1 MSSMKKSV
9 IIALILFFSSIF
21 TLIFL
26 LFIKDDVKVS
36 LIGNREVHSEVYED
50 YKEAGIKVIN
60 RGKEISKKDYKLTIT
75 GAVNNQELGKYELQY
90 LIKYHGK
97 TYKLK
102 RIVSIV
108 DSTPP
113 VNCRPGASGSLPSR
127 LAKPPPPMHMPGK

>member
-1 MSSMKKSV
+1 MKKSV

-60 RGKEISKKDYKLTIT
+60 RGKEISKKDYKLTRLEERL
-75 GAVNNQELGKYELQY
+75 NKYE
-90 LIKYHGK
+90 
-97 TYKLK
+97 
-102 RIVSIV
+102 RERNERDSEVSV
-108 DSTPP
+108 
-113 VNCRPGASGSLPSR
+113 
-127 LAKPPPPMHMPGK
+127 